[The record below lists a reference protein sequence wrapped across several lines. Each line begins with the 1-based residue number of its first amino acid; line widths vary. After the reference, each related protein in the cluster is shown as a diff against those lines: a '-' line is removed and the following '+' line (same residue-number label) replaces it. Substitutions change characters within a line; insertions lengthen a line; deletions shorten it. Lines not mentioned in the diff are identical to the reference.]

1 MVENSSLLNKLRQN
15 RHRTT
20 VPERDDALVK
30 PEPQTK
36 PDRKNN
42 KPPESGPAK
51 ISPLEGDH
59 APDKQEKPTGNNT
72 LDDLKIQLANYP
84 ETQRHS
90 AIVLEKELD
99 QELTRYCKAQGV
111 TVETFLEAAW
121 QVASEDQ
128 VLLQRILEEAERRY
142 RSRKEAGKLR
152 RLITM
157 LSKQ

>member
-1 MVENSSLLNKLRQN
+1 MTENNSLLNKLRQN

-30 PEPQTK
+30 PLPQQQEPQREPNREKLK
-36 PDRKNN
+36 PT
-42 KPPESGPAK
+42 ESGRIPDLPQPNSADTT
-51 ISPLEGDH
+51 LE
-59 APDKQEKPTGNNT
+59 
-72 LDDLKIQLANYP
+72 DLKAQLDNFP
-84 ETQRHS
+84 ETHRHS

-99 QELTRYCKAQGV
+99 QELTRYCKDQSI

-128 VLLQRILEEAERRY
+128 LLLQRILSEAERRY
-142 RSRKEAGKLR
+142 KSRKEAGKLR

>member
-1 MVENSSLLNKLRQN
+1 MAENNSLLNKLRQN

-30 PEPQTK
+30 SEPQKKLDKEETK
-36 PDRKNN
+36 PPKSERTPDQQKT
-42 KPPESGPAK
+42 ALADTT
-51 ISPLEGDH
+51 LE
-59 APDKQEKPTGNNT
+59 
-72 LDDLKIQLANYP
+72 DLKAQLASYP
-84 ETQRHS
+84 KTQRHS

-99 QELTRYCKAQGV
+99 QELTRYCKDQGV

-121 QVASEDQ
+121 QVASEEPAM
-128 VLLQRILEEAERRY
+128 LQRILEEAERRY
-142 RSRKEAGKLR
+142 KSRKEAGKIR

>member
-1 MVENSSLLNKLRQN
+1 MVENNSLLNKLRQN

-36 PDRKNN
+36 PDRENT
-42 KPPESGPAK
+42 KPPESDPAK
-51 ISPLEGDH
+51 ISTSEGARTPEIEETTTTD
-59 APDKQEKPTGNNT
+59 NT
-72 LDDLKIQLANYP
+72 LDDLKAQLATYP

-99 QELTRYCKAQGV
+99 QELTRYCKDKGV

-142 RSRKEAGKLR
+142 KSRKEAGKLR